1 MIRTL
6 LLTML
11 VSVVACGGV
20 EDASEPTVMAEREE
34 PTEVEMVAAMEA
46 HYTAAILAHDA
57 LIQGDLENFRAHLA
71 ELDSQALP
79 ANSPDAWKIFE
90 EQLHAAAARARDV
103 TELGVAASTMA
114 AVSLACGTCHQ
125 SAPGGPVYPAPPPGE
140 DEGST
145 KAEMRKHER
154 AALMLW
160 DGVTGPSEYGW
171 REGTEGL
178 AGTRIFADGES
189 AGETD
194 PSLLAREATL
204 RGLGEE
210 AKTATSLPDRAVL
223 YGRVLTTCGDCHQ
236 AVGVKL
242 SQ

>member
-1 MIRTL
+1 MTRAL

-11 VSVVACGGV
+11 VGVVACGAA
-20 EDASEPTVMAEREE
+20 EDISEPTAMAEREG
-34 PTEVEMVAAMEA
+34 PTEVEMVAAMEV

-57 LIQGDLENFRAHLA
+57 LVQGDLETFRAQLA

-79 ANSPDAWKIFE
+79 TNSPDAWKTFD
-90 EQLHAAAARARDV
+90 EQLHAAAAQARDV
-103 TELGVAASTMA
+103 TELGEAASTMA
-114 AVSLACGTCHQ
+114 AVTLACGTCHQ
-125 SAPGGPVYPAPPPGE
+125 STPGGPVYPAPPPGE
-140 DEGST
+140 DEGHT

-160 DGVTGPSEYGW
+160 DGVTGPSEYAW
-171 REGTEGL
+171 REGAEGL
-178 AGTRIFADGES
+178 AGTRIFADGEGP
-189 AGETD
+189 GETD

-210 AKTATSLPDRAVL
+210 AKKATSLPDRATL
-223 YGRVLTTCGDCHQ
+223 YGRLLVTCGDCHQ